1 LTAEFY
7 QKKIDSIGAVSRW
20 EPLPHD
26 NLNLHQDLTTFKYIN
41 ILSNNCK
48 IEISCKI
55 KKSELFRCKVWKSD
69 YSTQRCSRKLRKPGI
84 SVSYSLNKLKVN
96 LSVPKIYCKLST
108 VINLLKFKTAC
119 KKNKNLGN
127 PVSRIE
133 GATVYST
140 VEAGRDG
147 MYVAYRIVKG
157 KENNT
162 EYGEPRVL
170 REREG
175 VYSILAKVRTKP
187 NIVSD
192 SDNASVLTSFIFN
205 QFVEQVCINFREQNC
220 QLSNMSVGKSTGA
233 SRTVT
238 VSLVVLHNRR
248 NGGR

>member
-84 SVSYSLNKLKVN
+84 SVSYNLNKLNVN

-127 PVSRIE
+127 PESRIE

-175 VYSILAKVRTKP
+175 VYSILAKVRT
-187 NIVSD
+187 
-192 SDNASVLTSFIFN
+192 ASVLTSFIFN
-205 QFVEQVCINFREQNC
+205 HFVEQVCINFREQNC